1 MDAAIGPLL
10 TETDGIFTTKAVAK
24 LALPTWSSFRMHVK
38 LL

>member
-1 MDAAIGPLL
+1 MDAAVGLVL

-24 LALPTWSSFRMHVK
+24 VALPPCSSFRMHVK